1 MTRKL
6 WIVSAIY
13 GIFVALPSS
22 VVMGA
27 TVDGWLGFVV
37 FVGSCGF
44 YATILLLV
52 MGLIDYARR
61 QQ

>member
-1 MTRKL
+1 MTVKL

-13 GIFVALPSS
+13 VIFVALPSS
-22 VVMGA
+22 LLMGWLA
-27 TVDGWLGFVV
+27 DSWLGFLLA
-37 FVGSCGF
+37 FLGSCGL

-61 QQ
+61 

>member
-13 GIFVALPSS
+13 VLFVALPSS
-22 VVMGA
+22 VVMGV
-27 TVDGWLGFVV
+27 TVEGWLGFVA
-37 FVGSCGF
+37 FVGSCGL
-44 YATILLLV
+44 YATMLLLV

-61 QQ
+61 